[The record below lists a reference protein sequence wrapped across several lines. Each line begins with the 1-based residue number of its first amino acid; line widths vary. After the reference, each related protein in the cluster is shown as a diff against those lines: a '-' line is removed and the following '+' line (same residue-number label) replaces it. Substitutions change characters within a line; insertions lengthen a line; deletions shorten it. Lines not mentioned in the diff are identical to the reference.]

1 MQLTNQAQLIKQ
13 MSNREITKHL
23 VYTQLMLFFLALILS
38 LIFFDSFFSEWKSL
52 FHLSVHEW
60 VFYGI
65 LPAVCVLLADFIFM
79 ASLPQRLY
87 DDGGINEKVF
97 RNQTGTKIIGLTL
110 LIACSEEMLFRGVIQ
125 TEFGYL
131 TASLVFAIIH
141 FRYLTKVVLFFSV
154 VSVSFLIGYMYE
166 ITHSLPVTI
175 TTHFMID
182 LILALAIRLR
192 K

>member
-1 MQLTNQAQLIKQ
+1 MQRTNQAQLIKQ

-23 VYTQLMLFFLALILS
+23 VYTQLILFVLAFILS
-38 LIFFDSFFSEWKSL
+38 LILFESFFFDWITL

-60 VFYGI
+60 LYYGI
-65 LPAVCVLLADFIFM
+65 LPAVCVLLVDFVLM
-79 ASLPQRLY
+79 AYMPQRYY

-97 RNQTGTKIIGLTL
+97 KSQPVTKIIWLTL
-110 LIACSEEMLFRGVIQ
+110 LIACSEELLFRGVIQ

-131 TASLVFAIIH
+131 IASFIFAIIH

-154 VSVSFLIGYMYE
+154 VCVSFLIGYMYE
-166 ITHSLPVTI
+166 LTHSLPVTI

-182 LILALAIRLR
+182 FILALAIRIR

>member
-23 VYTQLMLFFLALILS
+23 VYTQLILFFLAFIVSWIL
-38 LIFFDSFFSEWKSL
+38 FESFFSDWITL

-60 VFYGI
+60 LYYGV
-65 LPAVCVLLADFIFM
+65 LPALCVLLVDFVLM
-79 ASLPQRLY
+79 AYLPQRFY

-97 RNQTGTKIIGLTL
+97 KSQPVTKIIWLTL
-110 LIACSEEMLFRGVIQ
+110 LIACSEELLFRGVIQ

-131 TASLVFAIIH
+131 IASFIFAIIH

-154 VSVSFLIGYMYE
+154 VCVSFLIGYMYE
-166 ITHSLPVTI
+166 LTHSLPVTI

-182 LILALAIRLR
+182 FILALAIRI
-192 K
+192 KK

>member
-23 VYTQLMLFFLALILS
+23 VYTQLILFFLAFILS
-38 LIFFDSFFSEWKSL
+38 WILFESFFSDWITL

-60 VFYGI
+60 LYYGV
-65 LPAVCVLLADFIFM
+65 LPALCVLLVDFVLM
-79 ASLPQRLY
+79 AYLPQRFY

-97 RNQTGTKIIGLTL
+97 KSQPVTKIIWLTL
-110 LIACSEEMLFRGVIQ
+110 LIACSEELLFRGVIQ

-131 TASLVFAIIH
+131 IASFIFAIIH

-154 VSVSFLIGYMYE
+154 VCVSFLIGYMYE
-166 ITHSLPVTI
+166 LTHSLPVTI

-182 LILALAIRLR
+182 FILALAIRIR